1 MLSRLVVIGN
11 GFDLAHGLHT
21 KYSDFMKYLCS
32 YEKEPQVIYDR
43 FIRLDSVSLQDQERH
58 RFYEAIS
65 KYIPEQDL
73 WSSFEEALG
82 FLDYEQIQEDNSCYF
97 LDYGDDNWRDSANH
111 DYQYMIGEDLSFA
124 SNIPRFFLEWINQ
137 IDTDVSPIVSPNILN
152 RNCLFLNFNYT
163 DTLEQVYDIPNT
175 QILYIHGKAS
185 RGENIIIGHHDA
197 ALFQEKAIPAFNSA
211 EEHEMYLDSLDEDFR
226 LQEAREIIR
235 GYFRKTYKD
244 TASIIQQNKSFFNA
258 LRPTDEIYILGH
270 SLSPIDFDYF
280 IEIARSVLPSCKW
293 YISYYSQEDFWQAQN
308 FVNKL
313 RLQNCQLIAFRDIK

>member
-1 MLSRLVVIGN
+1 MFVFEFKLSRYI
-11 GFDLAHGLHT
+11 
-21 KYSDFMKYLCS
+21 SCS
-32 YEKEPQVIYDR
+32 
-43 FIRLDSVSLQDQERH
+43 
-58 RFYEAIS
+58 
-65 KYIPEQDL
+65 
-73 WSSFEEALG
+73 
-82 FLDYEQIQEDNSCYF
+82 
-97 LDYGDDNWRDSANH
+97 SA
-111 DYQYMIGEDLSFA
+111 E
-124 SNIPRFFLEWINQ
+124 
-137 IDTDVSPIVSPNILN
+137 LN
-152 RNCLFLNFNYT
+152 
-163 DTLEQVYDIPNT
+163 
-175 QILYIHGKAS
+175 
-185 RGENIIIGHHDA
+185 A